1 MKVALGMHVLKI
13 SHLKKVCDIF
23 MEKDMFCY
31 FVPETQPTSA
41 FQVTFQVAVRVWV
54 VLARKKT
61 SIKSQFFYTY
71 IYRGG
76 VFN

>member
-1 MKVALGMHVLKI
+1 MRVALGMHVLKI

-54 VLARKKT
+54 VLARKKNLHQE
-61 SIKSQFFYTY
+61 SILLHLHIQR
-71 IYRGG
+71 RG
-76 VFN
+76 F